1 MLLASSTNFGSFTSS
16 PNKVM
21 KSSSSSSYSPSNIQL
36 PIMFTPLTSS
46 SWGCLLVS
54 NTLSSAVIFPKLI
67 FISPFLQLISA
78 LAVARN
84 GRPRITGI
92 CPFVF

>member
-1 MLLASSTNFGSFTSS
+1 
-16 PNKVM
+16 
-21 KSSSSSSYSPSNIQL
+21 
-36 PIMFTPLTSS
+36 MFTPLTSS

-92 CPFVF
+92 FPFVF